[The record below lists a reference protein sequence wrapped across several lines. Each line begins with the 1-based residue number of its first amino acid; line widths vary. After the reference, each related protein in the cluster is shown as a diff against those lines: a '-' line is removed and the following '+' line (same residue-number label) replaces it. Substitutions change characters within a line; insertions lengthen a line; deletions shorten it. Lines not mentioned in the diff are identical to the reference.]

1 MFSSNTTHLNTWIL
15 ASDQVVVVFDVV
27 VFVVFIVVFVACKGF
42 CHHLIL
48 IKTAVVVVFEGSLFH
63 LSFGRTVAVDV
74 DVVVSVHLF
83 SARAA
88 VAAIIFVVADL
99 VRK

>member
-15 ASDQVVVVFDVV
+15 ASDQVVFVV

-48 IKTAVVVVFEGSLFH
+48 IKTAVVVFEGSLFH

-74 DVVVSVHLF
+74 VV

>member
-15 ASDQVVVVFDVV
+15 ASDQVVVVV

-74 DVVVSVHLF
+74 VV

>member
-15 ASDQVVVVFDVV
+15 ASDQVVV

-74 DVVVSVHLF
+74 VVSVHLF